1 MGSGRIFA
9 VAAILAVGILPA
21 GVANAHTGDVQI
33 VRGGQPASIIQTQE
47 VNVRVFRGTSTN
59 KLAVADRGMASAA
72 PAGDVI
78 ESGSKVWFVDHDANK
93 LRLCRLVKTTQVGEH
108 RIDCNARALPR

>member
-9 VAAILAVGILPA
+9 VAAILAVGGLPA

-47 VNVRVFRGTSTN
+47 ANVRVFRGTPISAPTSTERQ
-59 KLAVADRGMASAA
+59 VASFSANR
-72 PAGDVI
+72 V
-78 ESGSKVWFVDHDANK
+78 
-93 LRLCRLVKTTQVGEH
+93 
-108 RIDCNARALPR
+108 

>member
-1 MGSGRIFA
+1 MGSIRMIA
-9 VAAILAVGILPA
+9 VSAVLTA
-21 GVANAHTGDVQI
+21 GLFQAGAANAQDRDIQV
-33 VRGGQPASIIQTQE
+33 VRGGQSASIIETRE
-47 VNVRVFRGTSTN
+47 ASVRVFRGTSTN

-78 ESGSKVWFVDHDANK
+78 VSGSKIWFVDHDANK